1 MGSISGNWDPAR
13 RANQKKKKI
22 KRLRVKTSCGRVEDN
37 FTGGDES
44 ELLEESPVWIWR
56 ATRKVSGLLV
66 DTGYWVWSWILPGTQ
81 EIVYMG
87 RRGSGQRLKQEAVVN
102 DSRRLKLDV
111 LGNRAREWT
120 INSNNSNIDKNWANY
135 KCKVYL
141 FLPCVCMCVC
151 AHVQSTKNKYIK
163 IPPIDTVS
171 CKSLDN

>member
-1 MGSISGNWDPAR
+1 M
-13 RANQKKKKI
+13 
-22 KRLRVKTSCGRVEDN
+22 KTSCGRVEDN

-44 ELLEESPVWIWR
+44 ELLEESSVWILR

-87 RRGSGQRLKQEAVVN
+87 RRGSGERLKQEAVVN

-111 LGNRAREWT
+111 SGNRAREWT
-120 INSNNSNIDKNWANY
+120 INSNIDKNWANY
-135 KCKVYL
+135 KCKAYL

-151 AHVQSTKNKYIK
+151 ACAQLTKNKYIK